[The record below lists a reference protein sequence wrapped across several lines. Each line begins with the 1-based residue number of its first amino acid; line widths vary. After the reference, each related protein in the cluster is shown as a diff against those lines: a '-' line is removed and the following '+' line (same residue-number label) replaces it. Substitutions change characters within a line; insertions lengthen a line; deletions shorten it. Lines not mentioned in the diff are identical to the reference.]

1 MFLFAF
7 YVINSDNPTNRW
19 SATTPVCVCIIALL
33 CAALSICS
41 HRSLFIY
48 LDTQPW
54 FYTALSYRTKS
65 QRLSSLKL
73 VSRWSGNMEKYSRES
88 FSTLSLPVNFQP
100 SNQIDIR
107 KKYSPSFSP
116 RRVLFL
122 VVQYG
127 EASFIFSS
135 LEVWQNLKSYWMH
148 GSPCKAL
155 LTWNLTWLNCSS
167 ALNYFASP
175 PARSPIMVA
184 KEIDLDLELRWVI
197 KHSKFDGANLV
208 YRELQLHFR
217 EVDFLN
223 AEHMSE
229 SFTKVRSVVRL

>member
-7 YVINSDNPTNRW
+7 FVITSDNPTNRW
-19 SATTPVCVCIIALL
+19 STTTPVCVCIIALL
-33 CAALSICS
+33 CAALSVCS
-41 HRSLFIY
+41 RRSLFIY

-65 QRLSSLKL
+65 QSLSSLKL
-73 VSRWSGNMEKYSRES
+73 VSRWSGNMEKYLREF
-88 FSTLSLPVNFQP
+88 FSTLSLPVNIQP

-107 KKYSPSFSP
+107 KKYSPGFFSP
-116 RRVLFL
+116 
-122 VVQYG
+122 
-127 EASFIFSS
+127 SS
-135 LEVWQNLKSYWMH
+135 LVFGRAIWWSQFYIFIPWGMAESQILLYVRFAM
-148 GSPCKAL
+148 KAL
-155 LTWNLTWLNCSS
+155 LTRNLIWLNCYS

-229 SFTKVRSVVRL
+229 SFTKVRSVVTR